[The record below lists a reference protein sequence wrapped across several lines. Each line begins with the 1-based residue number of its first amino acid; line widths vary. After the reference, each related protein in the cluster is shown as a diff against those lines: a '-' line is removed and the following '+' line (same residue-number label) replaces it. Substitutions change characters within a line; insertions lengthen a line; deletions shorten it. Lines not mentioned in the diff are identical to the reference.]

1 MIVREL
7 LDYCTIHSVAEVIAK
22 LAKVPKEGLAN
33 LEKRCQLIIEELKD
47 SDNYCILED
56 KNFCFVAV
64 ETDKYQNVPYVTLTD
79 LDKLSQNNFD
89 ITKVTEFSWFWGQTL
104 GISIDENS
112 FSKYGADALIGGILY
127 HITYFDRTE
136 EEIKPLREAVEK
148 EIGLNKTSQV
158 DFYAAVNHQI
168 CEQLI
173 NK

>member
-7 LDYCTIHSVAEVIAK
+7 LDYCTIHGVAEVIAE
-22 LAKVPKEGLAN
+22 LAEVPKEGIAD

-47 SDNYCILED
+47 SDNYYILED

-79 LDKLSQNNFD
+79 LDKLSQNNYD
-89 ITKVTEFSWFWGQTL
+89 ITKVSEFSWFWGQTL
-104 GISIDENS
+104 GLSIDENS
-112 FSKYGADALIGGILY
+112 FLKYGADALVGGILY
-127 HITYFDRTE
+127 PITYFDRTE

-148 EIGLNKTSQV
+148 EVGLNKPSQV
-158 DFYAAVNHQI
+158 DFYVAVNHKI
-168 CEQLI
+168 CEQLK

>member
-22 LAKVPKEGLAN
+22 LAKVPKEGIAD

-64 ETDKYQNVPYVTLTD
+64 ETNKYPNVPYVTLTD

-112 FSKYGADALIGGILY
+112 FLKYGADALVGGILY

-148 EIGLNKTSQV
+148 EVGLNKTSQV
-158 DFYAAVNHQI
+158 DFYVAVNHKI
-168 CEQLI
+168 CEQ
-173 NK
+173 